1 MAVLC
6 KGAKAQKLGKTK
18 KKDHITPIYLPGVRR
33 KSLKE
38 SIRVTEI
45 VWDNGGWNI
54 PLPPSTVCVPKKD
67 VVFEGETLDDLMTIR
82 EEEFRAR
89 VNDYLAERFGA
100 DVVGWRYKD
109 LFVSNSD

>member
-1 MAVLC
+1 MKMSDLTAM
-6 KGAKAQKLGKTK
+6 
-18 KKDHITPIYLPGVRR
+18 IRLPSKIARN
-33 KSLKE
+33 SLKE

-89 VNDYLAERFGA
+89 VNDYLSERFGA
-100 DVVGWRYKD
+100 DVVGWRYKG

>member
-1 MAVLC
+1 MAVLH
-6 KGAKAQKLGKTK
+6 KGAKVRRLNQPK
-18 KKDHITPIYLPGVRR
+18 KSPMPPIYLPEVRR
-33 KSLKE
+33 KSLEE

-45 VWDNGGWNI
+45 AWDNGGWNI
-54 PLPPSTVCVPKKD
+54 PFPPSTVYVPKKD

-100 DVVGWRYKD
+100 DVVGWRCKG
-109 LFVSNSD
+109 LLVSNSD